1 MTLTVDTLQNTPVVR
16 DSEGGVWWPSEEALD
31 EIRASSDPEV
41 TAIRICTQEPMR
53 GTWKQ

>member
-1 MTLTVDTLQNTPVVR
+1 MTLTVDTLQSTPVVR